1 MAPLKFSYFCGNNFS
16 VISTYQTAFLDYL
29 SSQYEE
35 EKPPSLYAPMRYILG
50 LGGKRIRPV
59 LALIAADAV
68 GGDFKKALPAALA
81 VEVFH
86 NFSLVHD
93 DIMDEAPLRRGQAT
107 VHEKWDINTGIL
119 SGDAMLVKAYQCL
132 NGYPAAL
139 FSELTQLFSQTAQ
152 EVCEGQ
158 QYDMDFPSQEEVSQE
173 DYLHMIR
180 FKTAVLLGC
189 SLQMG
194 AMVGGLSREESQPF
208 YNFGIQL
215 GLAFQLQD
223 DYLDAFGDPLTFG
236 KQVGGDII
244 ENKKTLLYL
253 LALEKG
259 DASQQTELSSLFKT
273 QPQDPSDK
281 IARVK
286 ALFQATA
293 ADQAIQELIQH
304 YTDKA
309 LQEVK
314 SFAIS
319 EEKKVLFNRFAQA
332 LMERKL

>member
-1 MAPLKFSYFCGNNFS
+1 MIAS
-16 VISTYQTAFLDYL
+16 YQTAFVDYL
-29 SSQYEE
+29 SSQFSH
-35 EKPPSLYAPMRYILG
+35 EKPDSLYDPVRYILQ

-68 GGDFKKALPAALA
+68 GNEFKKALPVALA

-93 DIMDEAPLRRGQAT
+93 DIMDDAPLRRGQAT
-107 VHEKWDINTGIL
+107 VHEKWDSNAGIL

-132 NGYPAAL
+132 DVYPAVL
-139 FSELTQLFSQTAQ
+139 FKELTQLFSKTAQ
-152 EVCEGQ
+152 KVCEGQ
-158 QYDMDFPSQEEVSQE
+158 QYDMDFPKQDIVSQAE
-173 DYLHMIR
+173 YLHMIEY
-180 FKTAVLLGC
+180 KTAVLLGC

-194 AMVGGLSREESQPF
+194 AMVGGLSQEGSQPF
-208 YNFGIQL
+208 YDFGIQL

-253 LALEKG
+253 LALENA
-259 DASQQTELSSLFKT
+259 DTAQQTQLQELFVS
-273 QPQDPSDK
+273 QPEDPTDK
-281 IARVK
+281 IATVK
-286 ALFQATA
+286 ALFKATK
-293 ADQAIQELIQH
+293 ADLAIQDLMAQ
-304 YTDKA
+304 YTDNA
-309 LQEVK
+309 LLEVEN
-314 SFAIS
+314 FTIS
-319 EEKKVLFNRFAQA
+319 EEKKTLFKQFAKS

>member
-1 MAPLKFSYFCGNNFS
+1 MITS
-16 VISTYQTAFLDYL
+16 YQTTFLDYL
-29 SSQYEE
+29 SLQFKEE
-35 EKPPSLYAPMRYILG
+35 EPAALYDPMRYILE

-107 VHEKWDINTGIL
+107 VHEKWDANTGIL
-119 SGDAMLVKAYQCL
+119 SGDVMLVKAYQCL
-132 NGYPAAL
+132 DAYPAEL
-139 FSELTQLFSQTAQ
+139 FKELTQLFSQTAK

-158 QYDMDFPSQEEVSQE
+158 QYDMDFPQQDSVSQAE
-173 DYLHMIR
+173 YLHMIKN
-180 FKTAVLLGC
+180 KTAVLLGC

-194 AMVGGLSREESQPF
+194 AMIGGLSREESQPF
-208 YNFGIQL
+208 YDFGIEL

-259 DASQQTELSSLFKT
+259 DVAQQEQLKALFASQPADPTE
-273 QPQDPSDK
+273 K
-281 IARVK
+281 IATVK
-286 ALFQATA
+286 ALFKATA
-293 ADQAIQELIQH
+293 ADLAIQELIAQ
-304 YTDKA
+304 YTEKA
-309 LQEVK
+309 LEQVVD
-314 SFAIS
+314 FAIA
-319 EEKKVLFNRFAQA
+319 EDKKALFKQFAQA

>member
-1 MAPLKFSYFCGNNFS
+1 MITS
-16 VISTYQTAFLDYL
+16 YQTTFLDYL
-29 SSQYEE
+29 SLQFKEE
-35 EKPPSLYAPMRYILG
+35 EPAGLYDPMRYILE

-68 GGDFKKALPAALA
+68 GGDVKKALPAALA

-93 DIMDEAPLRRGQAT
+93 DIMDEAPLRRGKAT
-107 VHEKWDINTGIL
+107 VHEKWDANTGIL
-119 SGDAMLVKAYQCL
+119 SGDVMLVKAYQCL
-132 NGYPAAL
+132 DAYPAEL
-139 FSELTQLFSQTAQ
+139 FKELTQLFSKTAK

-158 QYDMDFPSQEEVSQE
+158 QYDMDFPQQNSVSQAE
-173 DYLHMIR
+173 YLHMIKN
-180 FKTAVLLGC
+180 KTAVLLGC

-194 AMVGGLSREESQPF
+194 AMIGGLSLEESQPF
-208 YNFGIQL
+208 YDFGIEL

-259 DASQQTELSSLFKT
+259 DKGQQVQLEELFSSQPE
-273 QPQDPSDK
+273 DPSDK
-281 IARVK
+281 IATVK
-286 ALFQATA
+286 TLFKATK
-293 ADQAIQELIQH
+293 ADLAIQQLMAQ

-309 LQEVK
+309 LLEVEK
-314 SFAIS
+314 FAIS
-319 EEKKVLFNRFAQA
+319 EEKKNLFKQFAKA

>member
-1 MAPLKFSYFCGNNFS
+1 MITS
-16 VISTYQTAFLDYL
+16 YQTAFLDYL
-29 SSQYEE
+29 ATQFEE
-35 EKPPSLYAPMRYILG
+35 EKPASLYDPMRYILQ

-68 GGDFKKALPAALA
+68 GGDYKKALPVALT

-93 DIMDEAPLRRGQAT
+93 DIMDEAPLRRGKAT
-107 VHEKWDINTGIL
+107 VHEKWDTNTGIL

-132 NGYPAAL
+132 DNYPPAL
-139 FSELTQLFSQTAQ
+139 FSDLTQLFSKTAQ

-158 QYDMDFPSQEEVSQE
+158 QYDMDFPQQEKVTQAA
-173 DYLHMIR
+173 YLHMIEY
-180 FKTAVLLGC
+180 KTAVLLGC

-194 AMVGGLSREESQPF
+194 AMVGGLSRVESQPF
-208 YNFGIQL
+208 YDFGIQL

-223 DYLDAFGDPLTFG
+223 DFLDAFGDPLTFG

-253 LALEKG
+253 LALEKA
-259 DASQQTELSSLFKT
+259 DADQQMQLKEFFQSQ
-273 QPQDPSDK
+273 PADPSQK
-281 IARVK
+281 IATVK
-286 ALFQATA
+286 ALFKATK
-293 ADQAIQELIQH
+293 ADVAIQDLIAQ

-309 LQEVK
+309 LLAVEN
-314 SFAIS
+314 FAIT
-319 EEKKVLFNRFAQA
+319 EDKKYLVGEFAKA

>member
-1 MAPLKFSYFCGNNFS
+1 
-16 VISTYQTAFLDYL
+16 VITSYQTTFLDYL
-29 SSQYEE
+29 SLQFKE
-35 EKPPSLYAPMRYILG
+35 EKPAGLYNPMRYILE

-68 GGDFKKALPAALA
+68 GGDIKKALPAALA

-93 DIMDEAPLRRGQAT
+93 DIMDEAPLRRGKAT
-107 VHEKWDINTGIL
+107 VHEKWDANTGIL
-119 SGDAMLVKAYQCL
+119 SGDVMLVKAYQCL
-132 NGYPAAL
+132 DAYPAEL
-139 FSELTQLFSQTAQ
+139 FKELTKLFSQTAK

-158 QYDMDFPSQEEVSQE
+158 QYDMDFPQQDNVSQAE
-173 DYLHMIR
+173 YLQMIKN
-180 FKTAVLLGC
+180 KTAVLLGC

-194 AMVGGLSREESQPF
+194 AMIGGLSREESQPF
-208 YNFGIQL
+208 YDFGIEL

-253 LALEKG
+253 LALDKG
-259 DASQQTELSSLFKT
+259 DKVQQAELEELFSS
-273 QPQDPSDK
+273 QPQDPRDK
-281 IARVK
+281 IATVK
-286 ALFQATA
+286 TLFKATK
-293 ADQAIQELIQH
+293 ADLAIQQLMAQ

-309 LQEVK
+309 LLEVEK
-314 SFAIS
+314 FAVS
-319 EEKKVLFNRFAQA
+319 KKKKDLFKQFAKA

>member
-1 MAPLKFSYFCGNNFS
+1 MA
-16 VISTYQTAFLDYL
+16 VITSYQTTFLDYL
-29 SSQYEE
+29 SLQFKE
-35 EKPPSLYAPMRYILG
+35 EKPAGLYNPMRYILE

-68 GGDFKKALPAALA
+68 GGDIKKALPAALA

-93 DIMDEAPLRRGQAT
+93 DIMDEAPLRRGKAT
-107 VHEKWDINTGIL
+107 VHEKWDANTGIL
-119 SGDAMLVKAYQCL
+119 SGDVMLVKAYQCL
-132 NGYPAAL
+132 DAYPAEL
-139 FSELTQLFSQTAQ
+139 FKELTKLFSQTAK

-158 QYDMDFPSQEEVSQE
+158 QYDMDFPQQDNVSQAE
-173 DYLHMIR
+173 YLQMIKN
-180 FKTAVLLGC
+180 KTAVLLGC

-194 AMVGGLSREESQPF
+194 AMIGGLSREESQPF
-208 YNFGIQL
+208 YDFGIEL

-253 LALEKG
+253 LALDKG
-259 DASQQTELSSLFKT
+259 DKVQQAELEELFSS
-273 QPQDPSDK
+273 QPQDPRDK
-281 IARVK
+281 IATVK
-286 ALFQATA
+286 TLFKATK
-293 ADQAIQELIQH
+293 ADLAIQQLMAQ

-309 LQEVK
+309 LLEVEK
-314 SFAIS
+314 FAVS
-319 EEKKVLFNRFAQA
+319 KKKKDLFKQFAKA

>member
-1 MAPLKFSYFCGNNFS
+1 MA
-16 VISTYQTAFLDYL
+16 VITSYQTTFLDYL
-29 SSQYEE
+29 SLQFKEE
-35 EKPPSLYAPMRYILG
+35 EPAGLYDPMRYILE

-68 GGDFKKALPAALA
+68 GGDVKKALPAALA

-93 DIMDEAPLRRGQAT
+93 DIMDEAPLRRGKAT
-107 VHEKWDINTGIL
+107 VHEKWDANTGIL
-119 SGDAMLVKAYQCL
+119 SGDVMLVKAYQCL
-132 NGYPAAL
+132 DAYPAEL
-139 FSELTQLFSQTAQ
+139 FKELTQLFSQTAK

-158 QYDMDFPSQEEVSQE
+158 QYDMDFPLQDSVSQAE
-173 DYLHMIR
+173 YLHMIKN
-180 FKTAVLLGC
+180 KTAVLLGC

-194 AMVGGLSREESQPF
+194 AMIGGLSREESQPF
-208 YNFGIQL
+208 YDFGIEL

-259 DASQQTELSSLFKT
+259 DKGQQAELEELFSSQPE
-273 QPQDPSDK
+273 DPSDK
-281 IARVK
+281 IATVK
-286 ALFQATA
+286 TLFKATK
-293 ADQAIQELIQH
+293 ADLAIQQLMAQ

-309 LQEVK
+309 LLEVEK
-314 SFAIS
+314 FAIS
-319 EEKKVLFNRFAQA
+319 EEKKNLFKQFAKA

>member
-1 MAPLKFSYFCGNNFS
+1 MA
-16 VISTYQTAFLDYL
+16 VITSYQTTFLDYL
-29 SSQYEE
+29 SLQFKE
-35 EKPPSLYAPMRYILG
+35 EKPAGLYNPMRYILE

-68 GGDFKKALPAALA
+68 GGDIKKALPAALA

-93 DIMDEAPLRRGQAT
+93 DIMDEAPLRRGKAT
-107 VHEKWDINTGIL
+107 VHEKWDANTGIL
-119 SGDAMLVKAYQCL
+119 SGDVMLVKAYQCL
-132 NGYPAAL
+132 DAYPAEL
-139 FSELTQLFSQTAQ
+139 FKELTKLFSQTAK

-158 QYDMDFPSQEEVSQE
+158 QYDMDFPQQDNVSQAE
-173 DYLHMIR
+173 YLQMIKN
-180 FKTAVLLGC
+180 KTAVLLGC

-194 AMVGGLSREESQPF
+194 AMIGGLSREESQPF
-208 YNFGIQL
+208 YDFGIEL

-253 LALEKG
+253 LALDKG
-259 DASQQTELSSLFKT
+259 DKVQQAELEELFSS
-273 QPQDPSDK
+273 QPQDPRDK
-281 IARVK
+281 IAAVK
-286 ALFQATA
+286 TLFKATK
-293 ADQAIQELIQH
+293 ADLAIQQLMAQ

-309 LQEVK
+309 LLEVEK
-314 SFAIS
+314 FAVS
-319 EEKKVLFNRFAQA
+319 KKKKDLFKQFAKA

>member
-1 MAPLKFSYFCGNNFS
+1 M
-16 VISTYQTAFLDYL
+16 IHTYQKAFLDHL
-29 SSQYEE
+29 KTQL
-35 EKPPSLYAPMRYILG
+35 PTAAPDQLYAPARYILE

-59 LALIAADAV
+59 LALLAADAV

-81 VEVFH
+81 VEIFH

-93 DIMDEAPLRRGQAT
+93 DIMDEAPLRRGQPT
-107 VHEKWDINTGIL
+107 VHEKWNTNTGIL
-119 SGDAMLVKAYQCL
+119 SGDVLLVLAYECF
-132 NGYPAAL
+132 NTYPAEL
-139 FSELTQLFSQTAQ
+139 FSSLTQLFSKTAR

-158 QYDMDFPSQEEVSQE
+158 QYDMDFPQQQVVTQAQ
-173 DYLHMIR
+173 YLHMIK

-194 AMVGGLSREESQPF
+194 AMVGGRSPETSQGF
-208 YNFGIQL
+208 YDFGVQL

-223 DYLDAFGDPLTFG
+223 DYLDAFGDPETFG

-259 DASQQTELSSLFKT
+259 NAEQQAELNRWFGT
-273 QPQDPSDK
+273 QPQDPSEK
-281 IARVK
+281 ISAVK
-286 ALFQATA
+286 AIFQATA
-293 ADQAIQELIQH
+293 ADDDIKKMISE
-304 YTDKA
+304 YTKKA
-309 LQEVK
+309 LAAVDQLGIP
-314 SFAIS
+314 S
-319 EEKKVLFNRFAQA
+319 EKKAIFTTFAHQ

>member
-1 MAPLKFSYFCGNNFS
+1 MALITS
-16 VISTYQTAFLDYL
+16 YQTTFLDYL
-29 SSQYEE
+29 SLQFKE
-35 EKPPSLYAPMRYILG
+35 EKPAGLYNPMRYILE

-68 GGDFKKALPAALA
+68 GGDIKKALPAALA

-93 DIMDEAPLRRGQAT
+93 DIMDEAPLRRGKAT
-107 VHEKWDINTGIL
+107 VHEKWDANTGIL
-119 SGDAMLVKAYQCL
+119 SGDVMLVKAYQCL
-132 NGYPAAL
+132 DAYPAEL
-139 FSELTQLFSQTAQ
+139 FKELTQLFSQTAK

-158 QYDMDFPSQEEVSQE
+158 QYDMDFPQQDNVSQAE
-173 DYLHMIR
+173 YLRMIKN
-180 FKTAVLLGC
+180 KTAVLLGC

-194 AMVGGLSREESQPF
+194 AIIGGLSREESQPF
-208 YNFGIQL
+208 YDFGIEL

-259 DASQQTELSSLFKT
+259 DKVQQAELEELFSS
-273 QPQDPSDK
+273 QPQDPRDK
-281 IARVK
+281 IATVKTLFKATKADLAIQQLMAQYTNK
-286 ALFQATA
+286 AL
-293 ADQAIQELIQH
+293 L
-304 YTDKA
+304 
-309 LQEVK
+309 EVEK
-314 SFAIS
+314 FTVSKKNKDLFKQFA
-319 EEKKVLFNRFAQA
+319 KA

>member
-1 MAPLKFSYFCGNNFS
+1 MITS
-16 VISTYQTAFLDYL
+16 YQTAFLDYL
-29 SSQYEE
+29 ATQFEE
-35 EKPPSLYAPMRYILG
+35 EKPASLYDPMRYILQ

-68 GGDFKKALPAALA
+68 GGDYKKALPVALT

-93 DIMDEAPLRRGQAT
+93 DIMDEAPLRRGKAT
-107 VHEKWDINTGIL
+107 VHEKWDTNTGIL

-132 NGYPAAL
+132 DNYPPAL
-139 FSELTQLFSQTAQ
+139 FSDLTQLFSKTAQ

-158 QYDMDFPSQEEVSQE
+158 QYDMDFPQQEKVTQAA
-173 DYLHMIR
+173 YLHMIEY
-180 FKTAVLLGC
+180 KTAVLLGC

-194 AMVGGLSREESQPF
+194 AMVGGLSRVESQPF
-208 YNFGIQL
+208 YDFGIQL

-223 DYLDAFGDPLTFG
+223 DFLDAFGDPLTFG

-253 LALEKG
+253 LALEKA
-259 DASQQTELSSLFKT
+259 DADQQMQLKEFFQSQ
-273 QPQDPSDK
+273 PADPSQK
-281 IARVK
+281 IATVK
-286 ALFQATA
+286 ALFKATK
-293 ADQAIQELIQH
+293 ADVAIQDLIAQ

-309 LQEVK
+309 LLAVEN
-314 SFAIS
+314 FAIT
-319 EEKKVLFNRFAQA
+319 EDKKYLFRQFAKA

>member
-1 MAPLKFSYFCGNNFS
+1 MITS
-16 VISTYQTAFLDYL
+16 YQTTFLDYL
-29 SSQYEE
+29 SLQFKEE
-35 EKPPSLYAPMRYILG
+35 EPAGLYDPMRYILE

-68 GGDFKKALPAALA
+68 GGDVKKALPAALA

-93 DIMDEAPLRRGQAT
+93 DIMDEAPLRRGKAT
-107 VHEKWDINTGIL
+107 VHEKWDANTGIL
-119 SGDAMLVKAYQCL
+119 SGDVMLVKAYQCL
-132 NGYPAAL
+132 DAYPAEL
-139 FSELTQLFSQTAQ
+139 FKELTQLFSKTAK

-158 QYDMDFPSQEEVSQE
+158 QYDMDFPQQNSVSQAE
-173 DYLHMIR
+173 YLHMIKN
-180 FKTAVLLGC
+180 KTAVLLGC

-194 AMVGGLSREESQPF
+194 AMIGGLSLEESQPF
-208 YNFGIQL
+208 YDFGIEL

-259 DASQQTELSSLFKT
+259 DKGQQAELEELFSSQPE
-273 QPQDPSDK
+273 DPSDK
-281 IARVK
+281 IATVK
-286 ALFQATA
+286 TLFKATK
-293 ADQAIQELIQH
+293 ADLAIQQLMEQ

-309 LQEVK
+309 LVEVEK
-314 SFAIS
+314 FTIS
-319 EEKKVLFNRFAQA
+319 EEKKDLFRQFAKA

>member
-1 MAPLKFSYFCGNNFS
+1 MA
-16 VISTYQTAFLDYL
+16 VITSYQTTFLDYL
-29 SSQYEE
+29 SLQFKEE
-35 EKPPSLYAPMRYILG
+35 EPAGLYDPMRYILE

-68 GGDFKKALPAALA
+68 GGDVKKALPAALA

-93 DIMDEAPLRRGQAT
+93 DIMDEAPLRRGKAT
-107 VHEKWDINTGIL
+107 VHEKWDANTGIL
-119 SGDAMLVKAYQCL
+119 SGDVMLVKAYQCL
-132 NGYPAAL
+132 DAYPAEL
-139 FSELTQLFSQTAQ
+139 FKELTQLFSQTAK

-158 QYDMDFPSQEEVSQE
+158 QYDMDFPLQDSVSQAE
-173 DYLHMIR
+173 YLHMIKN
-180 FKTAVLLGC
+180 KTAVLLGC

-194 AMVGGLSREESQPF
+194 AMIGGLSREESQPF
-208 YNFGIQL
+208 YDFGIEL

-259 DASQQTELSSLFKT
+259 DKGQQAELEELFSSQPE
-273 QPQDPSDK
+273 DPSDK
-281 IARVK
+281 IATVK
-286 ALFQATA
+286 TLFKATK
-293 ADQAIQELIQH
+293 ADLAILQLMAQ

-309 LQEVK
+309 LLEVEK
-314 SFAIS
+314 FAIS
-319 EEKKVLFNRFAQA
+319 EEKKNLFKQFAKA

>member
-1 MAPLKFSYFCGNNFS
+1 MITS
-16 VISTYQTAFLDYL
+16 YQTAFLDYL
-29 SSQYEE
+29 ATQFEE
-35 EKPPSLYAPMRYILG
+35 DKPASLYDPMRYILQ

-68 GGDFKKALPAALA
+68 GGDYKKALPVALT

-93 DIMDEAPLRRGQAT
+93 DIMDEAPLRRGKAT
-107 VHEKWDINTGIL
+107 VHEKWDTNTGIL

-132 NGYPAAL
+132 DNYPPAL
-139 FSELTQLFSQTAQ
+139 FSDLTQLFSKTAQ

-158 QYDMDFPSQEEVSQE
+158 QYDMDFPQQEKVTQAA
-173 DYLHMIR
+173 YLHMIEY
-180 FKTAVLLGC
+180 KTAVLLGC

-208 YNFGIQL
+208 YDFGIQL

-223 DYLDAFGDPLTFG
+223 DYLDAFGDPLSFG

-253 LALEKG
+253 LALEKA
-259 DASQQTELSSLFKT
+259 DQAQQRQLKEFFQSQ
-273 QPQDPSDK
+273 PADPTKK
-281 IARVK
+281 ITTVK
-286 ALFQATA
+286 ALFKATK
-293 ADQAIQELIQH
+293 ADLAIQDLMAQ

-309 LQEVK
+309 LQQVEK
-314 SFAIS
+314 FAVN
-319 EEKKVLFNRFAQA
+319 EDKKVLFKQFAKA

>member
-1 MAPLKFSYFCGNNFS
+1 
-16 VISTYQTAFLDYL
+16 VITSYQTTFLDYL
-29 SSQYEE
+29 SLQFKE
-35 EKPPSLYAPMRYILG
+35 EKPAGLYNPMRYILE

-68 GGDFKKALPAALA
+68 GGDIKKALPAALA

-93 DIMDEAPLRRGQAT
+93 DIMDEAPLRRGKAT
-107 VHEKWDINTGIL
+107 VHEKWDANTGIL
-119 SGDAMLVKAYQCL
+119 SGDVMLVKAYQCL
-132 NGYPAAL
+132 DAYPAEL
-139 FSELTQLFSQTAQ
+139 FKELTKLFSQTAK

-158 QYDMDFPSQEEVSQE
+158 QYDMDFPQQDNVSQAE
-173 DYLHMIR
+173 YLQMIKN
-180 FKTAVLLGC
+180 KTAVLLGC

-194 AMVGGLSREESQPF
+194 AMIGGLSREESQPF
-208 YNFGIQL
+208 YDFGIEL

-253 LALEKG
+253 LALDKG
-259 DASQQTELSSLFKT
+259 DKVQQAELEELFSS
-273 QPQDPSDK
+273 QPQDPRDK
-281 IARVK
+281 IVTVK
-286 ALFQATA
+286 TLFKATK
-293 ADQAIQELIQH
+293 ADLAIQQLMAQ

-309 LQEVK
+309 LLEVEK
-314 SFAIS
+314 FAVS
-319 EEKKVLFNRFAQA
+319 KKKKDLFKQFAKA

>member
-1 MAPLKFSYFCGNNFS
+1 MA
-16 VISTYQTAFLDYL
+16 VITSYQTTFLDYL
-29 SSQYEE
+29 SLQFKEE
-35 EKPPSLYAPMRYILG
+35 EPAGLYDPMRYILE

-68 GGDFKKALPAALA
+68 GGDVKKALPAALA

-93 DIMDEAPLRRGQAT
+93 DIMDEAPLRRGKAT
-107 VHEKWDINTGIL
+107 VHEKWDANTGIL
-119 SGDAMLVKAYQCL
+119 SGDVMLVKAYQCL
-132 NGYPAAL
+132 DAYPAEL
-139 FSELTQLFSQTAQ
+139 FKELTQLFSQTAK

-158 QYDMDFPSQEEVSQE
+158 QYDMDFPQQDSVSQAE
-173 DYLHMIR
+173 YLHMIKN
-180 FKTAVLLGC
+180 KTAVLLGC

-194 AMVGGLSREESQPF
+194 AMIGGLSREESQPF
-208 YNFGIQL
+208 YDFGIEL

-259 DASQQTELSSLFKT
+259 DKGQQVQLEELFSSQPE
-273 QPQDPSDK
+273 DPSDK
-281 IARVK
+281 IATVK
-286 ALFQATA
+286 TLFKATK
-293 ADQAIQELIQH
+293 ADLAIQQLMEQ

-309 LQEVK
+309 LVEVEK
-314 SFAIS
+314 FAIS
-319 EEKKVLFNRFAQA
+319 EEKKDLFKQFAKA

>member
-1 MAPLKFSYFCGNNFS
+1 MA
-16 VISTYQTAFLDYL
+16 VITSYQTTFLDYL
-29 SSQYEE
+29 SLQFKE
-35 EKPPSLYAPMRYILG
+35 EKPAGLYNPMRYILE

-68 GGDFKKALPAALA
+68 GGDIKKALPAALA

-93 DIMDEAPLRRGQAT
+93 DIMDEAPLRRGKAT
-107 VHEKWDINTGIL
+107 VHEKWDANTGIL
-119 SGDAMLVKAYQCL
+119 SGDVMLVKAYQCL
-132 NGYPAAL
+132 DAYPAEL
-139 FSELTQLFSQTAQ
+139 FKELTQLFSQTAK

-158 QYDMDFPSQEEVSQE
+158 QYDMDFPQQDNVSQAE
-173 DYLHMIR
+173 YLQMIKN
-180 FKTAVLLGC
+180 KTAVLLGC

-194 AMVGGLSREESQPF
+194 AMIGGLSPEESQPF
-208 YNFGIQL
+208 YDFGIEL

-259 DASQQTELSSLFKT
+259 DKVQQAELEELFSS
-273 QPQDPSDK
+273 QPQDPRDK
-281 IARVK
+281 IATVK
-286 ALFQATA
+286 TLFKATK
-293 ADQAIQELIQH
+293 ADLAIQQLMAQ

-309 LQEVK
+309 LLEVEK
-314 SFAIS
+314 FAVS
-319 EEKKVLFNRFAQA
+319 KKKKDLFKQFAKA

>member
-1 MAPLKFSYFCGNNFS
+1 MALITS
-16 VISTYQTAFLDYL
+16 YQTTFLDYL
-29 SSQYEE
+29 SLQFKE
-35 EKPPSLYAPMRYILG
+35 EKPAGLYNPMRYILE

-68 GGDFKKALPAALA
+68 GGDIKKALPAALA

-93 DIMDEAPLRRGQAT
+93 DIMDEAPLRRGKAT
-107 VHEKWDINTGIL
+107 VHEKWDANTGIL
-119 SGDAMLVKAYQCL
+119 SGDVMLVKAYQCL
-132 NGYPAAL
+132 DAYPAEL
-139 FSELTQLFSQTAQ
+139 FKELTQLFSQTAK

-158 QYDMDFPSQEEVSQE
+158 QYDMDFPQQDNVSQAE
-173 DYLHMIR
+173 YLRMIKN
-180 FKTAVLLGC
+180 KTAVLLGC

-194 AMVGGLSREESQPF
+194 AIIGGLSREESQPF
-208 YNFGIQL
+208 YDFGIEL

-259 DASQQTELSSLFKT
+259 DKVQQAELEELFSS
-273 QPQDPSDK
+273 QPQDPRDK
-281 IARVK
+281 IATVKTLFKATKADLAIQQLMAQYTNK
-286 ALFQATA
+286 AL
-293 ADQAIQELIQH
+293 L
-304 YTDKA
+304 
-309 LQEVK
+309 EVEK
-314 SFAIS
+314 FTVSKKKKDLFKQFA
-319 EEKKVLFNRFAQA
+319 KA

>member
-1 MAPLKFSYFCGNNFS
+1 MITS
-16 VISTYQTAFLDYL
+16 YQTTFLDYL
-29 SSQYEE
+29 SLQFKEE
-35 EKPPSLYAPMRYILG
+35 EPAALYDPMRYILE

-68 GGDFKKALPAALA
+68 GGDVKKALPAALA

-93 DIMDEAPLRRGQAT
+93 DIMDEAPLRRGKAT
-107 VHEKWDINTGIL
+107 VHEKWDANTGIL
-119 SGDAMLVKAYQCL
+119 SGDVMLVKAYQCL
-132 NGYPAAL
+132 DAYPAEL
-139 FSELTQLFSQTAQ
+139 FKELTQLFSKTAK

-158 QYDMDFPSQEEVSQE
+158 QYDMDFPQQNSVSQAE
-173 DYLHMIR
+173 YLHMIKN
-180 FKTAVLLGC
+180 KTAVLLGC

-194 AMVGGLSREESQPF
+194 AMIGGLSLEESQPF
-208 YNFGIQL
+208 YDFGIEL

-236 KQVGGDII
+236 KQVGGDVI

-259 DASQQTELSSLFKT
+259 DKGQQAELEELFSSQPE
-273 QPQDPSDK
+273 DPSDK
-281 IARVK
+281 IATVK
-286 ALFQATA
+286 TLFKATK
-293 ADQAIQELIQH
+293 ADLAIQQLMAQ

-309 LQEVK
+309 LLEVEK
-314 SFAIS
+314 FAIS
-319 EEKKVLFNRFAQA
+319 EEKKNLFKQFAKA

>member
-1 MAPLKFSYFCGNNFS
+1 M
-16 VISTYQTAFLDYL
+16 ITTYQTAFLDYL
-29 SSQYEE
+29 SSQYKE
-35 EKPPSLYAPMRYILG
+35 EKPASLYAPMRYILD

-107 VHEKWDINTGIL
+107 VHEKWDVNTGIL

-132 NGYPAAL
+132 EGYPAEL
-139 FSELTQLFSQTAQ
+139 FKALTQLFSQTAQ

-158 QYDMDFPSQEEVSQE
+158 QYDMDFPLQEKVTQQE
-173 DYLHMIR
+173 YLHMIR

-194 AMVGGLSREESQPF
+194 AIVGGLSRAASQPF

-223 DYLDAFGDPLTFG
+223 DFLDAFGDPSTFG

-259 DASQQTELSSLFKT
+259 DASQQAELSSLFKT

-304 YTDKA
+304 YTDNA

-314 SFAIS
+314 EFAIN
-319 EEKKVLFNRFAQA
+319 EEKKALFNRFAQA

>member
-1 MAPLKFSYFCGNNFS
+1 LALITS
-16 VISTYQTAFLDYL
+16 YQTTFLDYL
-29 SSQYEE
+29 SLQFKE
-35 EKPPSLYAPMRYILG
+35 EKPAGLYNPMRYILE

-68 GGDFKKALPAALA
+68 GGDIKKALPAALA

-93 DIMDEAPLRRGQAT
+93 DIMDEAPLRRGKAT
-107 VHEKWDINTGIL
+107 VHEKWDANTGIL
-119 SGDAMLVKAYQCL
+119 SGDVMLVKAYQCL
-132 NGYPAAL
+132 DAYPAEL
-139 FSELTQLFSQTAQ
+139 FKELTQLFSQTAK

-158 QYDMDFPSQEEVSQE
+158 QYDMDFPQQDNVSQAE
-173 DYLHMIR
+173 YLRMIKN
-180 FKTAVLLGC
+180 KTAVLLGC

-194 AMVGGLSREESQPF
+194 AIIGGLSREESQPF
-208 YNFGIQL
+208 YDFGIEL

-259 DASQQTELSSLFKT
+259 DKVQQAELEELFSS
-273 QPQDPSDK
+273 QPQDPRDK
-281 IARVK
+281 IATVKTLFKATKADLAIQQLMAQYTNK
-286 ALFQATA
+286 ALLEVEKFTVSKKNKDLFKQFA
-293 ADQAIQELIQH
+293 
-304 YTDKA
+304 KA
-309 LQEVK
+309 L
-314 SFAIS
+314 
-319 EEKKVLFNRFAQA
+319 
-332 LMERKL
+332 MDRKL

>member
-1 MAPLKFSYFCGNNFS
+1 MITSY
-16 VISTYQTAFLDYL
+16 QKAFLDYL
-29 SSQYEE
+29 ATEFVE
-35 EKPPSLYAPMRYILG
+35 EKPASLYNPMRYILQ

-68 GGDFKKALPAALA
+68 GADYKKALPVALA

-93 DIMDEAPLRRGQAT
+93 DIMDEAPLRRGKAT
-107 VHEKWDINTGIL
+107 VHEKWDTNTGIL
-119 SGDAMLVKAYQCL
+119 SGDVMLVKAYQCL
-132 NGYPAAL
+132 NGYPPAL
-139 FSELTQLFSQTAQ
+139 FSDLTQLFSKTAQ

-158 QYDMDFPSQEEVSQE
+158 QYDMDFPQQETVSQAA
-173 DYLHMIR
+173 YLHMIEY
-180 FKTAVLLGC
+180 KTAVLLGC

-194 AMVGGLSREESQPF
+194 AMVGGLSRAESQPF
-208 YNFGIQL
+208 YDFGIQL

-253 LALEKG
+253 LALEKA
-259 DASQQTELSSLFKT
+259 DVDQKVQLKEFFQSQ
-273 QPQDPSDK
+273 PADPSEK
-281 IARVK
+281 IATVK
-286 ALFQATA
+286 ALFKSTK
-293 ADQAIQELIQH
+293 ADLAIQDLISQ
-304 YTDKA
+304 YTHKA
-309 LQEVK
+309 LLAIEK
-314 SFAIS
+314 FAIT
-319 EEKKVLFNRFAQA
+319 EEKKHLFIKFSKA